1 MCVLLRFI
9 ISEVIP
15 PYMIRYILF
24 LAFLTISFTEVYA
37 QSNVGLFRY
46 FSFDNC
52 DGTDDIG
59 SGVNGILLN
68 NPGCDCGVSGN
79 ALAFD
84 GLDDV
89 MIIPGTNSVLNT
101 VDFTISFYYKSSA
114 GGIQDL
120 MSRKEFCDN
129 MNAFSIRV
137 SPASNSIITQVQ
149 ENNGKGILFNEQ
161 LDVTNCWHHVVF
173 VRRNDFHS
181 LFLDGVLVREQ
192 STVSRVDISNENV
205 ELAIAGGPCLG
216 IQDLGYNG
224 LIDELRI
231 YSRALNDNEIMDL
244 AVPIDEIITQ
254 DTLIFLG
261 NTVDITSSNSC
272 ANSFTWSPDQGV
284 NDITNPEASIT
295 PDQTTVYS
303 LFYNQGECVSSDS
316 IRISVIDP
324 EELDCEQLF
333 MANGFTPNNDNTND
347 TYGIS
352 NPFAL
357 EEFVSIEILDR
368 WGGRVF
374 YSSDKF
380 AQWDGTFQGN
390 TLNPGVYLYRVFY
403 RCSGVDQVRTG
414 SVTLV
419 K

>member
-1 MCVLLRFI
+1 MI
-9 ISEVIP
+9 IEVTQ

-24 LAFLTISFTEVYA
+24 IALLSASYTGVYA
-37 QSNVGLFRY
+37 QTSIGLFRY

-79 ALAFD
+79 ALEFD
-84 GLDDV
+84 GLDDA
-89 MIIPGTNSVLNT
+89 MLIPGTGSILNT
-101 VDFTISFYYKSSA
+101 VDFTISFYYKSTA

-120 MSRKEFCDN
+120 LSKREFCTGTVSDD
-129 MNAFSIRV
+129 NAFSIRV
-137 SPASNSIITQVQ
+137 SPASNSIITEMT
-149 ENNGKGILFNEQ
+149 ENAGKGILFNEQ
-161 LDVTNCWHHVVF
+161 LDMTNCWHHVVF
-173 VRRNDFHS
+173 VRRNDFHT
-181 LFLDGVLVREQ
+181 LFLDGELVVES
-192 STVSRVDISNENV
+192 STVSRVDISNDNV
-205 ELAIAGGPCLG
+205 ELAISGGPCLG
-216 IQDLGYNG
+216 LSDLGFNG

-231 YSRALNDNEIMDL
+231 YSRALSDTEIADL

-261 NTVDITSSNSC
+261 NSIDIASSNTC
-272 ANSFTWSPDQGV
+272 ANSFNWSPQLGV
-284 NDITNPEASIT
+284 NDPIDPNARIT
-295 PDQTTVYS
+295 PDETTVYS
-303 LFYNQGECVSSDS
+303 LFFNQGQCVSSDS

-324 EELDCEQLF
+324 AQLDCEQLF
-333 MANGFTPNNDNTND
+333 MANGFTPNGDSHND

-357 EEFVSIEILDR
+357 EEFISIEILDR

-374 YSSDKF
+374 FAEDKF

-390 TLNPGVYLYRVFY
+390 ALNPGVYLYRVFY
-403 RCSGVDQVRTG
+403 RCGGVDQVRTG
-414 SVTLV
+414 SVTMV

>member
-1 MCVLLRFI
+1 
-9 ISEVIP
+9 
-15 PYMIRYILF
+15 MIRYILF
-24 LAFLTISFTEVYA
+24 LVLLATSLTGLNA
-37 QSNVGLFRY
+37 QTNVGLFRY

-59 SGVNGILLN
+59 SGVNGLLLN

-79 ALAFD
+79 ALVFD

-89 MIIPGTNSVLNT
+89 MIIPGTASIMNT

-120 MSRKEFCDN
+120 ISRKENCDN
-129 MNAFSIRV
+129 DNAFSIRV
-137 SPASNSIITQVQ
+137 SPASNSIITQMQ
-149 ENNGKGILFNEQ
+149 ENNGKGILFNNQ
-161 LDVTNCWHHVVF
+161 LDITDCWHHVVF
-173 VRRNDFHS
+173 VRRNDFHT
-181 LFLDGVLVREQ
+181 LFLDGVLVEER
-192 STVSRVDISNENV
+192 STVSRVDISNDNV
-205 ELAIAGGPCLG
+205 ELSIAGGPCLG
-216 IQDLGYNG
+216 IQDLSFDG

-231 YSRALNDNEIMDL
+231 YSRALSDNEVRAL

-261 NTVDITSSNSC
+261 NSLDISSAPSC
-272 ANSFTWSPDQGV
+272 ASSFTWSPQQGV
-284 NDITNPEASIT
+284 NDITDANATIT
-295 PDQTTVYS
+295 PDETTVYS
-303 LFYNQGECVSSDS
+303 LFYNQGQCIASDS

-324 EELDCEQLF
+324 AELDCEQLF
-333 MANGFTPNNDNTND
+333 MANAFTPNSDNNND

-374 YSSDKF
+374 FSDDKF
-380 AQWDGTFQGN
+380 AKWDGTFQGN
-390 TLNPGVYLYRVFY
+390 LLNPGVYLYRVFY
-403 RCSGVDQVRTG
+403 RCGGVDQIRTG
-414 SVTLV
+414 SVTMI